1 MLAGAVPIVLEG
13 WLAPYLKGGT
23 VDNQLLDLV
32 VLALYFAVMIGAGYW
47 GLRRARSADD
57 YLVAGRRLGPFMYV
71 GCMAAVVLGGA
82 STIGGVA
89 LGYDNGI
96 SGMWLVFWIG
106 MGVIALG
113 VLMSSRLSRLGVYTV
128 SEMLENRYGVASRLI
143 SAIIIAAYALMIA
156 VTSTIAIGTVFNVV
170 LPLSASVAILLAGGL
185 TVVYSVAG
193 GMWSITLTDIIQFCI
208 MTVGIFFLLL
218 PFSLVAAGGFAG
230 MQEALPASYFDI
242 TAIGWQTIFTYFLLF
257 FFGLMIGQDIWQ
269 RVFTARS
276 PGVARW
282 GSVAAGVY
290 CLLYALAGAL
300 VGTAARVILPGIQS
314 DNAFARI
321 TTEALP
327 AGITGLVLAAAL
339 AAVMSTASAG
349 LLASSTIL
357 ANDVY
362 AGFIARDDHNKVLVN
377 RATTLLVGV
386 VVLVISLI
394 VSDVVGALTVA
405 YDLLSGALFVP
416 IVGAL
421 FWRRATAAG
430 ALASMAAG
438 SVVVVIFMVVDGLF
452 ANTPIIWGMLAS
464 LVAFVVVSLLTPR
477 PSEERMRTW
486 ERRLTGSGA
495 EGET

>member
-1 MLAGAVPIVLEG
+1 
-13 WLAPYLKGGT
+13 
-23 VDNQLLDLV
+23 
-32 VLALYFAVMIGAGYW
+32 
-47 GLRRARSADD
+47 
-57 YLVAGRRLGPFMYV
+57 
-71 GCMAAVVLGGA
+71 
-82 STIGGVA
+82 
-89 LGYDNGI
+89 
-96 SGMWLVFWIG
+96 
-106 MGVIALG
+106 
-113 VLMSSRLSRLGVYTV
+113 
-128 SEMLENRYGVASRLI
+128 
-143 SAIIIAAYALMIA
+143 
-156 VTSTIAIGTVFNVV
+156 
-170 LPLSASVAILLAGGL
+170 
-185 TVVYSVAG
+185 
-193 GMWSITLTDIIQFCI
+193 MWSITLTDIIQFCI

-218 PFSLVAAGGFAG
+218 PLSISAAGGLSE

-276 PGVARW
+276 PAIARW

-300 VGTAARVILPGIQS
+300 VGTAARVILPDLGSS

-327 AGITGLVLAAAL
+327 VGITGLVLAAAL

-349 LLASSTIL
+349 LLASSTLL

-362 AGFIARDDHNKVLVN
+362 AGFIARGDHNKVLVS
-377 RATTLLVGV
+377 RVTTLLVGI

-438 SVVVVIFMVVDGLF
+438 SVVVVTFMVLDGLF

-464 LVAFVVVSLLTPR
+464 LVVFVVVSLLTPR

-495 EGET
+495 EGEI

>member
-1 MLAGAVPIVLEG
+1 MDI
-13 WLAPYLKGGT
+13 
-23 VDNQLLDLV
+23 QLLDFV

-57 YLVAGRRLGPFMYV
+57 YLVAGRRLGSFMYI

-89 LGYDNGI
+89 LGYDYGI

-128 SEMLENRYGVASRLI
+128 SEMLENRYGAASRLI

-170 LPLSASVAILLAGGL
+170 LPLSTSVAILAAGGIV
-185 TVVYSVAG
+185 VVYSVAG

-218 PFSLVAAGGFAG
+218 PFSIFAAGGFSG
-230 MQEALPASYFDI
+230 MQEALPASYFDV

-276 PGVARW
+276 PEIARW

-300 VGTAARVILPGIQS
+300 VGSAARVILPDLGSS

-327 AGITGLVLAAAL
+327 VGITGLVLAAAL

-362 AGFIARDDHNKVLVN
+362 TGLVAGDDHNKVLVN
-377 RATTLLVGV
+377 RVSTLLVGI
-386 VVLVISLI
+386 VVLVISLK
-394 VSDVVGALTVA
+394 VSDVIGALTVA

-421 FWRRATAAG
+421 FWRRATTAG

-438 SVVVVIFMVVDGLF
+438 SVVVVIFMVLDGLF

-464 LVAFVVVSLLTPR
+464 LVVFVVVSLLTPR

-486 ERRLTGSGA
+486 ERQLTGSGA
-495 EGET
+495 EGEV